1 VVASRIAAHV
11 ADVARGRGSE
21 WDKEMSVARKA
32 FDWERMFEL
41 SVDPARAES
50 LHSRRKSKSPKVC
63 SMCGDLC
70 AMKVVDKILRD

>member
-1 VVASRIAAHV
+1 
-11 ADVARGRGSE
+11 
-21 WDKEMSVARKA
+21 
-32 FDWERMFEL
+32 MFEL